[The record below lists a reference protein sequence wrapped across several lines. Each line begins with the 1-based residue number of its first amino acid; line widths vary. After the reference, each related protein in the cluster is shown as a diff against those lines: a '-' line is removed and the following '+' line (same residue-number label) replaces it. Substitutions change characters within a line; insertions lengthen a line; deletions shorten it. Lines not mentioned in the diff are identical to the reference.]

1 MSLGNGGVS
10 LAETWV
16 LPPDSATDLTGILEK
31 SSFMPIPYDGKR
43 GEDFFFLSSLF
54 SCV

>member
-10 LAETWV
+10 LGQIWV
-16 LPPDSATDLTGILEK
+16 LPPDSVPDLTGNLEK
-31 SSFMPIPYDGKR
+31 SSFMPTPYDGKR
-43 GEDFFFLSSLF
+43 GEDFFLSSLF